1 VILLR
6 CQSLA
11 RAGRVDDASEVGIF
25 RDEGDQAVSLA
36 VDEPGVKRSG
46 LRLKGALG
54 WIWTFLGPFLG
65 LVLIAGLFAWL
76 TRDSGSFL
84 TAYNWRTIAVQTV
97 IVGTAALGMTFI
109 MISGGIDLSVGSA
122 VALVTV
128 VVALLIRD
136 YHVPVLLALGVGVI
150 LGGGCGVLNGGLI
163 SGLGVVPFIITLG
176 TLKVFRG
183 IAKWLSDS
191 TPVYI
196 PREAKGTWFREVMAV
211 DRPSPAWASGLSGR
225 FGESVRDLTMLAP
238 GFWLLMG
245 LSVLV
250 AWMLRA
256 SLMGRYAYAI
266 GSNEATAR
274 LCGIRVWRVKL
285 VVYGL
290 AGLLTGLAGCLQ
302 FLFLDGTGDP
312 TTADGLELQVIAAV
326 VIGGGSLSGGEG
338 TVLGTLIGC
347 LIMSVLNNGCVH
359 AGIPNASQDVIIG
372 AIIVAAVALD
382 RFRRRMAY

>member
-1 VILLR
+1 M
-6 CQSLA
+6 
-11 RAGRVDDASEVGIF
+11 GKGEVVNLD
-25 RDEGDQAVSLA
+25 RDEAMA
-36 VDEPGVKRSG
+36 RRRG
-46 LRLKGALG
+46 LRFRGALG
-54 WIWTFLGPFLG
+54 WAWTVLGPFLG
-65 LVLIAGLFAWL
+65 LVLIVGLFAWL
-76 TRDSGSFL
+76 TRASGTFL
-84 TAYNWRTIAVQTV
+84 DAYNWRTIAVQTV
-97 IVGTAALGMTFI
+97 IVGTAALGMTAI
-109 MISGGIDLSVGSA
+109 MIAGGIDLSVGSA

-128 VVALLIRD
+128 VVGILVRD
-136 YHVPVLLALGVGVI
+136 HHWPVLWALGLGVL

-183 IAKWLSDS
+183 VAKWLSDS

-196 PREAKGTWFREVMAV
+196 PAGSKGWWFREVMAIE
-211 DRPSPAWASGLSGR
+211 RPSSPWVRGLAGPAGR
-225 FGESVRDLTMLAP
+225 VIRDLTMLAP
-238 GFWLLMG
+238 GVWLLLG

-250 AWMLRA
+250 AAMLRS
-256 SLMGRYAYAI
+256 SLLGRHAYAV

-274 LCGIRVWRVKL
+274 LCGISVPGVKL
-285 VVYGL
+285 SVYGL

-302 FLFLDGTGDP
+302 FLFLGGTGDP

-372 AIIVAAVALD
+372 SIIVAAVALD
-382 RFRRRMAY
+382 RFRRRAGG